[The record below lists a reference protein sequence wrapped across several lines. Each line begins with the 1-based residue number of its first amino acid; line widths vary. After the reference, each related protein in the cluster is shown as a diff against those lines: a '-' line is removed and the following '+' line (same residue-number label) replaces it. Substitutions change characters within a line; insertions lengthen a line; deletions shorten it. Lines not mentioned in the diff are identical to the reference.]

1 MELRALRVEPL
12 RLALRAPLNTARG
25 ALHIREGF
33 LLALE
38 DASGRCGLGEAMPLE
53 SFGTESPRRCEEVLA
68 EVGRR
73 VRGHALPESLEGLEA
88 FLGGLEAAPSAR
100 HGLEVAL
107 LDLLGQRLGAP
118 VWKLLGATSPSS
130 VTVNALLSD
139 ADVARQARLARERG
153 FGTVKLKV
161 GRELARNVEL
171 VAVVREA
178 VGPGVRIRIDPNG
191 CWTERAAVEALGT
204 LGRFDLELCEQP
216 VAAADFEALKRV
228 RQQVPVPLAADEALA
243 LPGAAAAFANGGID
257 ALVLKPMVLGGLV
270 PALELARKLGV
281 AAYVTSSIDGPV
293 ARTAAL
299 HLAAALPN
307 APFAHGLATGELL
320 SEPDPAA
327 LQPHEGRIRL
337 PEGAG
342 LGFSP

>member
-12 RLALRAPLNTARG
+12 RLALRAPLSTARG
-25 ALHIREGF
+25 ALRTREGF
-33 LLALE
+33 LVAIE
-38 DASGRCGLGEAMPLE
+38 DASGRRGVGEAMPLE
-53 SFGTESPRRCEEVLA
+53 SFGTESLERCAEVLA
-68 EVGRR
+68 GFGRGASGR
-73 VRGHALPESLEGLEA
+73 AAPEFIDGVTDVLAGLEG
-88 FLGGLEAAPSAR
+88 APSAR

-107 LDLLGQRLGAP
+107 LDLLGQRQGVP
-118 VWKLLGATSPSS
+118 IWKLLGASPTGS
-130 VTVNALLSD
+130 VAVNALLSEP
-139 ADVARQARLARERG
+139 DVAQQAKSARERG

-171 VAVVREA
+171 VAAVRDA

-191 CWTERAAVEALGT
+191 CWTEPEAIEALST

-228 RQQVPVPLAADEALA
+228 QTQVPVPIAADEALA
-243 LPGAAAAFANGGID
+243 LPGAAAAFASGGID
-257 ALVLKPMVLGGLV
+257 ALVLKPMVLGGLI
-270 PALELARKLGV
+270 PALELARQLGV

-293 ARTAAL
+293 ARAAAL
-299 HLAAALPN
+299 HLAAALPS

-320 SEPDPAA
+320 SEPDPPA
-327 LQPHEGRIRL
+327 LQPREGRLRL

-342 LGFSP
+342 LGLAR